1 MSMVK
6 DMVTFLRHVAALISS
21 AARQPIMKDGALVGP
36 EMIDGMTDASA
47 TRYAHPAETMN
58 PEFAVHHGV
67 VARKEADHS
76 ICAVEQTVH
85 RGLFG
90 IVLENPLSLRHP
102 FAEAQGFLRRAIV
115 LGPIQFASGPGECLY
130 LTRPRKPK
138 KLVEFE
144 AFPDFGFVTL
154 L

>member
-1 MSMVK
+1 
-6 DMVTFLRHVAALISS
+6 
-21 AARQPIMKDGALVGP
+21 MKDGALVGP
-36 EMIDGMTDASA
+36 EMIDGMTDVSHAQ
-47 TRYAHPAETMN
+47 PAETMN

-67 VARKEADHS
+67 VARKETAHS
-76 ICAVEQTVH
+76 ICAAEQSVH

-90 IVLENPLSLRHP
+90 IVFENPLSLRHP
-102 FAEAQGFLRRAIV
+102 FAQAHGLLRRVLV
-115 LGPIQFASGPGECLY
+115 LGPIELASGPGECLY

-144 AFPDFGFVTL
+144 AFPDFVFVTL